1 MIEGEQHE
9 EKKRLIRRVREVI
22 EDPLFKVTHRTHDK
36 AFTRQRTLTFS
47 RLLLLMLCK
56 SVKSLQLILNEV
68 SVLLSFVQPVS
79 NAAYCKARQRLKAS
93 AFEELNR
100 QAVVQTLYED
110 DDYRTW
116 KGFRL
121 LANDGSLVRLP
132 MSPSIVEAFGTVPY
146 KVTSGQTAGS
156 TGQYAYARASVVYD
170 VLNRIALDA
179 RFDPKSAYEVA
190 QTIQQMGAI
199 VPLNDLWLHDRGY
212 ASFELMAHHTQR
224 QQQFVIRCSKGGFKT
239 AKQMLAGHGADSQVV
254 TLKAPNSKSASLKR
268 QGLPTRVTVRFV
280 RVVLENGELEVLVT
294 SLLDEDRYPT
304 AEFKTLY
311 GLRWGV
317 ETFYSLLK
325 TRLELEHFTGFTA
338 ESVRQDFHSSVF
350 LTGLESLLTADAQ
363 AQLKSKDVKHPQQVN
378 RMVSFHAIK
387 SHAFELFASDVPIE
401 QVVERLTALFLRNP
415 TCSRPQRRP
424 ARRKVPQRQI
434 IDHLRRR
441 RKHCF

>member
-1 MIEGEQHE
+1 M
-9 EKKRLIRRVREVI
+9 I
-22 EDPLFKVTHRTHDK
+22 EDPLFKATHRTDDK

-68 SVLLSFVQPVS
+68 SVLLSFVQPIS

-93 AFEELNR
+93 AFAELNR

-132 MSPSIVEAFGTVPY
+132 MSPSIVESFGTVPY
-146 KVTSGQTAGS
+146 RVTNGKTAGC

-170 VLNRIALDA
+170 VLNRVALDA

-190 QTIQQMGAI
+190 QTVQHLNAI

-212 ASFELMAHHTQR
+212 ANFELIAHHTQR
-224 QQQFVIRCSKGGFKT
+224 QQQFVIRCSKGGFNV
-239 AKQMLAGHGADSQVV
+239 AKQMLAGGGAASQIV
-254 TLKAPNSKSASLKR
+254 TLKAPNSKRASLKR
-268 QGLPTRVTVRFV
+268 QGLPTAVTVRFV
-280 RVVLENGELEVLVT
+280 RVMLESGELEVLVT
-294 SLLDEDRYPT
+294 RLLDEQSYPT

-317 ETFYSLLK
+317 ETFYGILK
-325 TRLELEHFTGFTA
+325 TRLALENFTGFTA

-363 AQLKSKDVKHPQQVN
+363 AQLDHKEVIHPQQVN
-378 RMVSFHAIK
+378 RMVSLHAIK
-387 SHAFELFASDVPIE
+387 SHVFELFTSELPIE
-401 QVVERLTALFLRNP
+401 ELVERLTQLFLRNP
-415 TCSRPQRRP
+415 TCSRPQRKP
-424 ARRKVPQRQI
+424 ARRKAPQRQI